1 MKTVLAK
8 ALEALGVDTR
18 MLFDILIRYAAG
30 E

>member
-8 ALEALGVDTR
+8 TLEAFGIDAQ
-18 MLFDILIRYAAG
+18 MLFEILIRYAAG

>member
-8 ALEALGVDTR
+8 TLEALGIDTQ
-18 MLFDILIRYAAG
+18 MVFDILIRYAAG

>member
-1 MKTVLAK
+1 MKTVLART
-8 ALEALGVDTR
+8 LETLGVDAQ